1 MKKLL
6 CIILSV
12 ITVAMCITSCS
23 KSGEDNAENEFSLEN
38 TYDSVYASYDE
49 SVLRNYD
56 AFCNAV
62 IQGETEMRIN
72 ISIIEGVEQLF
83 FTSFPMSYLVKS
95 ISRNPDGSGVI
106 IEYKNEPDVHKQ
118 MVKDFENKIEEIKN
132 ECGFYSA
139 NDGVYLLNVYNY
151 VASNIKITAF
161 QGVSVYETIMNGEGN
176 VFTYSNMFEY
186 LLRQKGIDAYHILAE
201 DNAGGGWGLSSAMLN
216 GQLYFFDVGSEFYSN
231 GGKGLDYFAMSFED
245 FKNEG
250 LNNPIYSSND
260 KAFECIDDSFKS
272 CRTCKAWS
280 IKDNTLCITQ
290 YDNNI
295 VEIILN

>member
-1 MKKLL
+1 MKKIFCLL
-6 CIILSV
+6 FAV
-12 ITVAMCITSCS
+12 ITACMCFTACS
-23 KSGEDNAENEFSLEN
+23 KSNVGNEENDISLNN

-62 IQGETEMRIN
+62 INGEAEMRIN
-72 ISIIEGVEQLF
+72 TSIIEGVEQLF
-83 FTSFPMSYLVKS
+83 YTSFPMSYLVNG
-95 ISRNPDGSGVI
+95 ISRNPDGSGVV
-106 IEYKNEPDVHKQ
+106 IEYKNEPEVHKQ
-118 MVKDFENKIEEIKN
+118 KVKDFANKIEEIKT

-161 QGVSVYETIMNGEGN
+161 QGISVYETIMKGEGN

-201 DNAGGGWGLSSAMLN
+201 DNAGGGWGLSCAMLN

-260 KAFECIDDSFKS
+260 KAFECFDDSFKACRS
-272 CRTCKAWS
+272 CKEWS
-280 IKDNTLCITQ
+280 LIDNTLSITG
-290 YDNNI
+290 YNSKTT
-295 VEIILN
+295 EIKLN